1 MGLMA
6 QPNPPRKSPIL
17 SLFGAA
23 RDLIGAARETSA
35 ASDAGRCIV
44 CNENLV
50 EPPAKLCER
59 CSDDAADAAASAAQ
73 PMIDRAA
80 GSLGE
85 ALANS
90 VREALRGRR

>member
-35 ASDAGRCIV
+35 ASDAGLCVV
-44 CNENLV
+44 CVKNSV
-50 EPPAKLCER
+50 EPPAALCER